1 MTRQE
6 RIEELIRAEVSDIIR
21 KEVDDPRI
29 GFVSITGV
37 DISPD
42 LENARIHVSILGD
55 EKQKVGAMAGLDSA
69 TRYIRGELGPRLALR
84 QVPQIAF
91 VRDDSL
97 ERGSRVL
104 SIMNKLEH
112 ETSVRPNKRAAKKR

>member
-1 MTRQE
+1 MTRQQ
-6 RIEELIRAEVSDIIR
+6 RVEELIRSEVSAIIR

-29 GFVSITGV
+29 GFVSITAV
-37 DISPD
+37 DVSPD
-42 LENARIHVSILGD
+42 LENALINVSILGD
-55 EKQKVGAMAGLDSA
+55 EKKKTDAMIGLQSA
-69 TRYIRGELGPRLALR
+69 TRFIRGELGQRLGLR
-84 QVPQIAF
+84 LVPQITF

-104 SIMNKLEH
+104 QIMNKLEH

>member
-1 MTRQE
+1 MTRQQ
-6 RIEELIRAEVSDIIR
+6 RVEELIRAQVSEILR

-42 LENARIHVSILGD
+42 LENAAINVSILGD
-55 EKQKVGAMAGLDSA
+55 EKKKRDAMIGLQSA
-69 TRYIRGELGPRLALR
+69 TRFIRGELGQRLALR
-84 QVPQIAF
+84 LVPQITF

-104 SIMNKLEH
+104 QIMNKLEH

>member
-1 MTRQE
+1 MTRQQ
-6 RIEELIRAEVSDIIR
+6 RIEELIRSEVSEILR
-21 KEVDDPRI
+21 EEVDDPRI
-29 GFVSITGV
+29 GFISITGV

-55 EKQKVGAMAGLDSA
+55 EKQKKAAMGGLDSA
-69 TRYIRGELGPRLALR
+69 TGFIRGELGHRLALR
-84 QVPQIAF
+84 LVPKIAF

-104 SIMNKLEH
+104 QIMNRLEH
-112 ETSVRPNKRAAKKR
+112 ETGVRQNKRAAKKR